1 MEGYSRSQYHT
12 TRSCEWRDTQDR
24 NITPQDLVN
33 GGDTQDLNITPQE
46 PNQTSKMELY
56 VKIVNPFQSLTIFA
70 TSYIL
75 DV

>member
-1 MEGYSRSQYHT
+1 MYFETAGALS
-12 TRSCEWRDTQDR
+12 
-24 NITPQDLVN
+24 
-33 GGDTQDLNITPQE
+33 E

-75 DV
+75 DVSLVSECAYEMHHENVSFYGRH